1 MRRGTRP
8 QAQGASRRR
17 NSHLGRR
24 GQETFRGISRTRSGH
39 AHRMDGVLRRGC
51 ADRLRKNDGQ
61 RSGRREG
68 PRAKRLATRPLLIGS
83 GTNTENVVEFL
94 QYADGIIVGSS
105 LKKDGVMENPVDIER
120 VRALMNK
127 VRLLR
132 EAAAVPA
139 SVSRG

>member
-1 MRRGTRP
+1 MP
-8 QAQGASRRR
+8 LPLQ
-17 NSHLGRR
+17 
-24 GQETFRGISRTRSGH
+24 
-39 AHRMDGVLRRGC
+39 
-51 ADRLRKNDGQ
+51 
-61 RSGRREG
+61 
-68 PRAKRLATRPLLIGS
+68 LATRPLLIGS

>member
-1 MRRGTRP
+1 MIRRPPRSTLFPYTTLFRSDL
-8 QAQGASRRR
+8 ATHIEWTEFYGADA
-17 NSHLGRR
+17 L
-24 GQETFRGISRTRSGH
+24 I
-39 AHRMDGVLRRGC
+39 V
-51 ADRLRKNDGQ
+51 
-61 RSGRREG
+61 SGRMTGSAPDIEKVRE
-68 PRAKRLATRPLLIGS
+68 AKRLATRPLLIGS

-127 VRLLR
+127 VHLLR